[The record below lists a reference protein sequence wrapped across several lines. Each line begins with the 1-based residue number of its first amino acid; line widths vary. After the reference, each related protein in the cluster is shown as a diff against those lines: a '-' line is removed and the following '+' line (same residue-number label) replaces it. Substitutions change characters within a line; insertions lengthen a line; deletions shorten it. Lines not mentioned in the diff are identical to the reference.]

1 MKWMLTD
8 VRERENKKGENKKN
22 MERCKLKE
30 KKRKRYVYFFLFCL
44 NLLLDHF
51 TDNLSHDIS
60 IHVVFTKPF
69 LFDNKKSFPL
79 Y

>member
-8 VRERENKKGENKKN
+8 VRERENKKGENKRKR
-22 MERCKLKE
+22 ERCKMKE
-30 KKRKRYVYFFLFCL
+30 KKEEKVCIFFLFCL

-60 IHVVFTKPF
+60 IHVVFTKLF